1 MIAYNVKRVKL
12 GLKAIMMVCL
22 KAPAKYNPSPGVSS
36 NSQPDLFQKHNC
48 WNIVV
53 D

>member
-12 GLKAIMMVCL
+12 GL